1 MSVILTDG
9 FNENHS
15 QLGGDWW
22 GPQSRRNNHASNEQ
36 DGTILLR
43 LGMGMRTK
51 KKEQYLLEH

>member
-1 MSVILTDG
+1 MSVILTDQ

-15 QLGGDWW
+15 QLGGGW

-51 KKEQYLLEH
+51 KKKHLLEH